1 MFKVCLFIY
10 LVEIHMVLTTQA
22 KGEMIGQAGVSVH
35 IMYYVFRVPTGF
47 DKSKLKTSGLEVV
60 SNSVTEGLLTVND
73 KDYMLV
79 PHRAISDDSK
89 QNWFHTCGEL
99 ELSLEA
105 LKQEFPT
112 INEVHMLSDGA
123 SNYDCT
129 ATLLALGEIS
139 ARTNVKVRD
148 NRCLKCHYH

>member
-1 MFKVCLFIY
+1 MRSLQRKREKRAERRARHAF
-10 LVEIHMVLTTQA
+10 
-22 KGEMIGQAGVSVH
+22 S
-35 IMYYVFRVPTGF
+35 
-47 DKSKLKTSGLEVV
+47 
-60 SNSVTEGLLTVND
+60 VND
-73 KDYMLV
+73 KDYMVV

-148 NRCLKCHYH
+148 NSCLKCHYYSQEKNKKIW